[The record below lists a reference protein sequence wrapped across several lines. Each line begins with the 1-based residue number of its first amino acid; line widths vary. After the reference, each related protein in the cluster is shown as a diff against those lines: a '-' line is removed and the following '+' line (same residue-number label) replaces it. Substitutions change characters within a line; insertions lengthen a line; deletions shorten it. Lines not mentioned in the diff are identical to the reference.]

1 MNTVTCSFSRY
12 RRHRKSSAEFYDTRS
27 PKVLTSEPLHSDKSL
42 QVAVIYLHNGI
53 AIKHSATTVMSD
65 GAPRKK
71 AKSSPA
77 FHFLAGL
84 SSGVTSAFLLQPADL
99 LKTRV
104 QQSHASSLRLALREI
119 LNGPTPI
126 KSLWRGTTPSVI
138 RTGAGSALYFGMLN
152 QMRTYASHTSAAQ
165 TVGRTASAL
174 PKLSNTANLVTGAL
188 ARASAGFI
196 LSPVTVIKVR
206 YESSY
211 YQYTSILGAAR
222 DIISTNGFKGFFA
235 GFGATAVRDAPYAG
249 LYVLFY
255 EQAKV
260 KLSAYSP
267 GGISGDAGAAGSTS
281 STLAAPTVSFAS
293 GAFAAVSATAITNPF
308 DAIKTRLQL
317 MPERYGNMTRAA
329 KLMLAEEGIGSMFD
343 GLALRMARKAISSA
357 LAWTVYEELIRR
369 AEDRLEATAA
379 A

>member
-1 MNTVTCSFSRY
+1 
-12 RRHRKSSAEFYDTRS
+12 
-27 PKVLTSEPLHSDKSL
+27 
-42 QVAVIYLHNGI
+42 
-53 AIKHSATTVMSD
+53 MSD
-65 GAPRKK
+65 GPPKRK
-71 AKSSPA
+71 AKSA

-104 QQSHASSLRLALREI
+104 QQSQGSSLTLALREI
-119 LNGPTPI
+119 INGPHPI

-152 QMRTYASHTSAAQ
+152 QMRTYASLTSAAQ
-165 TVGRTASAL
+165 KGGSTTSAL
-174 PKLSNTANLVTGAL
+174 PKLSNTANLITGAL

-211 YQYTSILGAAR
+211 YQYNSLLGAAR
-222 DIISTNGFKGFFA
+222 DTLAKDGLKGFFA

-255 EQAKV
+255 EQSKA
-260 KLSAYSP
+260 KLSAISTGRSLP
-267 GGISGDAGAAGSTS
+267 AGEAAAVRDGGHQP
-281 STLAAPTVSFAS
+281 TLSAPSINFAS
-293 GAFAAVSATAITNPF
+293 GVVAAISATAITNPF

-317 MPERYGNMTRAA
+317 MPQRYGNMVRAA
-329 KLMLAEEGIGSMFD
+329 KLMLAEEGMRSMFD
-343 GLALRMARKAISSA
+343 GLVLRMVRKGLSSA
-357 LAWTVYEELIRR
+357 LAWTVYEEMIRR
-369 AEDRLEATAA
+369 AEERLETAPA
-379 A
+379 